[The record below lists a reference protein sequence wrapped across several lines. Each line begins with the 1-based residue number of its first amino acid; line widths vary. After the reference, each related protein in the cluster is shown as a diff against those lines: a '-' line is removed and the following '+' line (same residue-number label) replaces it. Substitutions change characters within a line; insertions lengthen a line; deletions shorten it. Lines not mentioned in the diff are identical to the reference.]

1 MDEKRR
7 KQMNKA
13 LVILLVPLVAATAIA
28 IFVIVRFP
36 GLHDNANDIRER
48 LWQVESVDEQLEQ
61 LELLAKKYGDALP
74 WTQWDTMH
82 WEGTS
87 IILRPAAELPED
99 LVPDLEGAEPTDALP
114 EEVRGAKLL
123 ALYQHRL
130 PRNRYLLGDF
140 QIRLPKAMRATTL
153 QEADAVLLVVYDEA
167 YRDDYLGAGAKN
179 RYYNIY
185 VCRPGGRCWLLY
197 SETVTPPLSGTG
209 VLAGEPIQ
217 PEALWDHV
225 KEIFRG

>member
-140 QIRLPKAMRATTL
+140 QIRLPKACGRPRSRRRMPCCLWSTTKPIGTTTSARGRKTATITSMS
-153 QEADAVLLVVYDEA
+153 ADPAG
-167 YRDDYLGAGAKN
+167 GAGCFTA
-179 RYYNIY
+179 
-185 VCRPGGRCWLLY
+185 RP
-197 SETVTPPLSGTG
+197 
-209 VLAGEPIQ
+209 
-217 PEALWDHV
+217 
-225 KEIFRG
+225 

>member
-1 MDEKRR
+1 MDEKRM

-48 LWQVESVDEQLEQ
+48 LWQVESVDKQLEQ

-140 QIRLPKAMRATTL
+140 QMLTYWTACAIRWIRMRPTQGARPRTPKFRRCLSCLPWWRTCPSEGWAASR
-153 QEADAVLLVVYDEA
+153 EAQACVRSCCL
-167 YRDDYLGAGAKN
+167 
-179 RYYNIY
+179 
-185 VCRPGGRCWLLY
+185 CR
-197 SETVTPPLSGTG
+197 
-209 VLAGEPIQ
+209 
-217 PEALWDHV
+217 
-225 KEIFRG
+225 